1 MLGVTCGRAQGL
13 TDVCAA
19 GDDRKQVMGLPTL
32 VVDDWIAFEV
42 PLEAVL
48 PLCTLRLRLAAA
60 FAAKVHSPAA
70 ALPAVLQA
78 SVQTAAQL
86 LSMEGS
92 GDVALAVAAA
102 QGVMPGVAPP
112 AYVPY

>member
-1 MLGVTCGRAQGL
+1 
-13 TDVCAA
+13 VCAA